1 VFHNKKNMK
10 KNKNMREKN
19 KEIQRIYHLNNF
31 KINLYIYILKIYI
44 LFVSIFLSR
53 NNNLI
58 LLIKA
63 FPC

>member
-1 VFHNKKNMK
+1 MK